1 MITDFCFDPL
11 SKDAVTIALQ
21 AKGVREFSSLHTILY
36 RNRTRNGLEIVDEEL
51 TCWQEVIHR
60 YDAIAA

>member
-11 SKDAVTIALQ
+11 SKDAVAIALQ

-36 RNRTRNGLEIVDEEL
+36 RNRTRTGLEIVDEEL
-51 TCWQEVIHR
+51 STWQEVIHR
-60 YDAIAA
+60 YDAIAS